1 MENNVVSIIGYG
13 LDRRRETLKG
23 IELQDIK
30 KHFRIL
36 NRREGLWGSV
46 RDLFSRNY
54 RWVKAVDGISFNI
67 DQGELVGFIGPN
79 GAGKSTTIKMLTGV
93 LEPTAGT
100 ISVDGYVP
108 YRHRIR
114 YVQNIG
120 IVFGQRTQ
128 LWWDLAVIES
138 FKLLK
143 EIYGIDKAVYERNL
157 GIFDSL
163 VNLGELY
170 KIPVRNLSL
179 GQRMLCDIAASFL
192 HDPGTIFLDEPT
204 IGLDVEIRAK
214 VRSIIKELNRLKKT
228 TVLLSSHDV
237 GDIESLAQ
245 RIILIDKGKILYDG
259 PTDRF
264 NNIFGAYRTLRLAV
278 HGLSPSEVDAL
289 KKETTD
295 RSIAAGKIEFG
306 ETAGGWLGISFDQ
319 EKIPLLDLLNPILAR
334 FRIKDIKVEE
344 IEMEEVIKRVY
355 AGALG

>member
-1 MENNVVSIIGYG
+1 
-13 LDRRRETLKG
+13 LKG
-23 IELQDIK
+23 IVLRDIT

-36 NRREGLWGSV
+36 NRREGLGGSI

-54 RWVKAVDGISFNI
+54 RWVKAVDGISFSI
-67 DQGELVGFIGPN
+67 EQGELVGFIGPN

-93 LEPTAGT
+93 LEPTTGT
-100 ISVDGYVP
+100 ISVDDYVP
-108 YRHRIR
+108 FRHRQR
-114 YVQNIG
+114 YVRNIG

-143 EIYGIDKAVYERNL
+143 EIYGIDRAAYDRNL
-157 GIFDSL
+157 GIFNDL
-163 VNLGELY
+163 VNLRELY

-192 HDPGTIFLDEPT
+192 HDPGIIFLDEPT
-204 IGLDVEIRAK
+204 IGLDVEIRSK
-214 VRSIIKELNRLKKT
+214 VRSIIRELNRVKKT

-237 GDIESLAQ
+237 GDIESLAR

-259 PTDRF
+259 PTDKF
-264 NNIFGAYRTLRLAV
+264 NNIFGAYRTLRLDV
-278 HGLSPSEVDAL
+278 HELSVAEVDAL
-289 KKETTD
+289 KSETAT
-295 RSIAAGKIEFG
+295 RAGSIARIEFG
-306 ETAGGWLGISFDQ
+306 EVTGGWLGVSFNQD
-319 EKIPLLDLLNPILAR
+319 KIPLLELLNPILAG

-344 IEMEEVIKRVY
+344 LEMEEVIRRVY